1 MSSLLLKA
9 EQFGESVEVD
19 IEKALSWVTKE
30 GAKISQG
37 GPRALAALAVVLS
50 AVEKALADGAA
61 IAANPTTL
69 VLNFGQDI
77 ADVKA
82 VWSDVKTFVDG
93 LGIKL

>member
-1 MSSLLLKA
+1 MASLLLKV
-9 EQFGESVEVD
+9 EQFGESIEVD

-37 GPRALAALAVVLS
+37 GPRALAALAVILT

-61 IAANPTTL
+61 VAANPTSL
-69 VLNFGQDI
+69 VLNFSQDVN
-77 ADVKA
+77 DVKA
-82 VWSDVKTFVDG
+82 VWSDVKAFIAE